1 MYLFKGYFKMTLCKK
16 TIEEIYNK
24 LLEKIINNKIHIK
37 TDACIEE
44 AGYYCKDTKCNNNNP
59 TIVIKRKNAMSGN
72 NRWIDNI
79 KKIPDFITHC
89 KEECITTLKDELI
102 IVAHEYGHYLSDENK
117 YRDEFY
123 DSSIKKFR
131 RQ

>member
-1 MYLFKGYFKMTLCKK
+1 
-16 TIEEIYNK
+16 
-24 LLEKIINNKIHIK
+24 
-37 TDACIEE
+37 
-44 AGYYCKDTKCNNNNP
+44 
-59 TIVIKRKNAMSGN
+59 MSGN

-123 DSSIKKFR
+123 DSSIKKFHAKKNLTIEEEKSIFDEEKR
-131 RQ
+131 AWNYAKKKLKELGFTDFDSFKTREHEALEIYKDKFTQLK